1 MEKIKIALDPGA
13 FMPTR
18 AHDFDGGLDFYAMND
33 VWLRPQG
40 SEFFDTGVH
49 IAVPRGYVG
58 LVKSRSGLMRK
69 NSIDTD
75 GTIDADYTGS
85 IGITLINHSGAD
97 VYIKRGD
104 RIAQLVIVPCLLP
117 RTEDFELVDELEET
131 ERGNGGFGS
140 TGR

>member
-1 MEKIKIALDPGA
+1 MKIKIALDPGA
-13 FMPTR
+13 FMPRR
-18 AHDFDGGLDFYAMND
+18 AHEYDAGLDLCAMYD
-33 VWLRPQG
+33 VWLRPCC

-49 IAVPRGYVG
+49 LAVPRGYVG

-69 NSIDTD
+69 NGVDTD

-85 IGITLINHSGAD
+85 IGVTLFNHSKGD
-97 VYIKRGD
+97 IYIKRGD

-117 RTEDFELVDELEET
+117 KQEDLELVDNLDET
-131 ERGNGGFGS
+131 DRGDGGFGS

>member
-13 FMPTR
+13 YMPRR
-18 AHDFDGGLDFYAMND
+18 AHEYDAGLDLYAMND
-33 VWLRPQG
+33 VWLRPQS

-49 IAVPRGYVG
+49 IAVPRGYTGFVR
-58 LVKSRSGLMRK
+58 SRSGLLLKEMK
-69 NSIDTD
+69 TD

-85 IGITLINHSGAD
+85 IGVTLFNHGKGD
-97 VYIKRGD
+97 YYIKRGE

-117 RTEDFELVDELEET
+117 KLEDFELVDELEET
-131 ERGNGGFGS
+131 ERGDGGFGS

>member
-18 AHDFDGGLDFYAMND
+18 AHDFDGGLDLYAVKD
-33 VWLRPQG
+33 VWLRPC
-40 SEFFDTGVH
+40 SAEFFDTGVH

-58 LVKSRSGLMRK
+58 FVKSRSGLMRK
-69 NSIDTD
+69 NKMKTD

-85 IGITLINHSGAD
+85 IGVTLFNHSRGD

-117 RTEDFELVDELEET
+117 RQEDLVLVDKLEET
-131 ERGNGGFGS
+131 ERGDGGFGS
-140 TGR
+140 TGK

>member
-1 MEKIKIALDPGA
+1 MKIKIALDPGA
-13 FMPTR
+13 FMPKR
-18 AHDFDGGLDFYAMND
+18 AHDYDGGLDLYAIYD
-33 VWLRPQG
+33 VWLRPCS

-58 LVKSRSGLMRK
+58 LVKSRSGLMLK
-69 NSIDTD
+69 GAKTD

-85 IGITLINHSGAD
+85 IGVTLFNHGKSD
-97 VYIKRGD
+97 MYIKRGD

-117 RTEDFELVDELEET
+117 KEEDLELVDELEET
-131 ERGNGGFGS
+131 ERGAGGFGS

>member
-1 MEKIKIALDPGA
+1 MEKIKVALDPGA
-13 FMPTR
+13 YMPRR
-18 AHDFDGGLDFYAMND
+18 AHEYDAGLDLYAMND
-33 VWLRPQG
+33 VWLRPQS

-49 IAVPRGYVG
+49 IAVPRGFAG
-58 LVKSRSGLMRK
+58 LVKSRSGLLLKEMK
-69 NSIDTD
+69 TD

-85 IGITLINHSGAD
+85 IGVTLFNHSKAD

-117 RTEDFELVDELEET
+117 KPEDFELVDELEAT
-131 ERGNGGFGS
+131 ERGSGGFGS

>member
-13 FMPTR
+13 YMPRR
-18 AHDFDGGLDFYAMND
+18 AHEFDAGMDLYAMND
-33 VWLRPQG
+33 VWLRPQS

-49 IAVPRGYVG
+49 IAIPRGYAG

-97 VYIKRGD
+97 IYIKRGD

-117 RTEDFELVDELEET
+117 KNEDFILVDELEET
-131 ERGNGGFGS
+131 ERSDSGFGS